1 MRRLCGL
8 YFRFKEPADK
18 SLSLLVFTNAS
29 GRTRGTGSF
38 ITADKHMSTH
48 QSLNE
53 IYQLL
58 FNRFGPQHWWPGES
72 QLEIMVGAILTQN
85 TNWTNVEKAIAN
97 LKSAQLLDAD
107 KLHHLGTDELAQL
120 IRPAGYF
127 NVKAKRLKNFL
138 NWLFDNYNG
147 NIEGLETVDTNTLR
161 GELLSVKGIGPETAD
176 SILLYALE
184 REVFVIDTYT
194 ARVTVRHGLIEPDAD
209 YSQLQDLFESNL
221 PDDKQLFNEY
231 HALLVRVGKE
241 YCKPKARC
249 CGCPLEQHPHTLET
263 ENY

>member
-1 MRRLCGL
+1 
-8 YFRFKEPADK
+8 
-18 SLSLLVFTNAS
+18 
-29 GRTRGTGSF
+29 
-38 ITADKHMSTH
+38 MSTH

-221 PDDKQLFNEY
+221 TDDKQLFNEY

-241 YCKPKARC
+241 FCKPKARC
-249 CGCPLEQHPHTLET
+249 SGCPLEQHPHTLEI